1 MCGITGIYSPG
12 ATVSPVVLSAMTD
25 TLRHRGPD
33 HSGTYVNPN
42 GTVGLGHTRLSI
54 IDLSER
60 GNQPMANDSG
70 GVQVSYNGE
79 IYNYQEIR
87 EELRQKGHVFK
98 TNSDTEVLIRSYEE
112 WGIECLHKFIG
123 MFALAIWDERENRLF
138 LARDRVGIKPL
149 YYYRENELFL
159 FGSELKAIM
168 EHPGFEKRIN
178 LDGLGLFLRYSYIR
192 SPHTIFENT
201 FKLEPGHYLCLHN
214 GKIEKHKYWDITDSY
229 NAEPYNIGEE
239 EACEMFEEAILGSL
253 KYRLVS
259 DVPVGVFLSGGI
271 DSSIVATLL
280 QKNLQE
286 PVKTFTIGF
295 EQEKYNEAKWAKE
308 LAEHLGTEHTE
319 FYVSEDMALETISEI
334 PSIYDEPF
342 ADTSSI
348 PTCILS
354 RLAREHVKVVMSGDG
369 GDELFCGYNYYP
381 KSVRLAEAV
390 GKMPGAVRRGLK
402 AALYGLSVG
411 RFESVGKTLGCSWV
425 TSRTRNYERNRAS
438 LLGIMERDMAEMYRR
453 RLGTWAPED
462 FADIFKEDPDFCDK
476 TFETDFAAIRSG
488 ELWTQMLYADFNVW
502 LPDDILTKVDRASM
516 STGLEARE
524 PLLDHRLVDLA
535 ARTPFDL
542 KYRNGETKYILK
554 KILSKHIPPE
564 LYNRPKKG
572 FSSPVDSWLKGKLRP
587 LVENYLSPEAIRK
600 SEVFDPDKI
609 SQWKKKFYD
618 YSSPGAP
625 RIWNLLMFQM
635 WYERWH

>member
-12 ATVSPVVLSAMTD
+12 KIINTAILSAMTD

-33 HSGTYVNPN
+33 HSGTYINPN

-60 GNQPMANDSG
+60 GNQPMASDDG
-70 GVQVSYNGE
+70 RVQASYNGE
-79 IYNYQEIR
+79 IYNYREIR
-87 EELRQKGHVFK
+87 EELRLKGHVFK
-98 TNSDTEVLIRSYEE
+98 TNSDTEVLVRSYEQ

-123 MFALAIWDERENRLF
+123 MFALAIWDERKNRLY

-149 YYYRENELFL
+149 YYYRENGLFL

-168 EHPGFEKRIN
+168 KHPGFEKRIN
-178 LDGLGLFLRYSYIR
+178 PEGLALFLRYNYIR

-201 FKLEPGHYLCLHN
+201 FKLEPGHYLCLHEGRLEN
-214 GKIEKHKYWDITDSY
+214 HKYWDVTESY
-229 NAEPYNIGEE
+229 NAKPYDIGEE
-239 EACEMFEEAILGSL
+239 EACDMLEETMLDSL

-259 DVPVGVFLSGGI
+259 DVPVGLFLSGGI

-280 QKNLQE
+280 QKNISSPL
-286 PVKTFTIGF
+286 KTFTIGF
-295 EQEKYNEAKWAKE
+295 EQERYNEAVWAKK

-319 FYVSEDMALETISEI
+319 FYVSEDTALETVSDI

-342 ADTSSI
+342 GDTSSI

-369 GDELFCGYNYYP
+369 GDELFCGYNYYA
-381 KSVRLAEAV
+381 KSVRLANAV
-390 GKMPGAVRRGLK
+390 GKMPGAVRNGLK
-402 AALYGLSVG
+402 AALSCLSVG
-411 RFESVGKTLGCSWV
+411 KFESVGKTLGCSWL
-425 TSRTRNYERNRAS
+425 TKRTRNYERNRAA
-438 LLGIMERDMAEMYRR
+438 LLGIMEKDMAEMYRR

-462 FADIFKEDPDFCDK
+462 FPGIFRENRNFHDE
-476 TFETDFAAIRSG
+476 TFEADFAAIRSG

-524 PLLDHRLVDLA
+524 PLLDHRVVDLA
-535 ARTPFDL
+535 ARIPLDL
-542 KYRNGETKYILK
+542 KYRNGESKYLLK
-554 KILSKHIPPE
+554 KILSRHIPRE
-564 LYNRPKKG
+564 LYERPKKG
-572 FSSPVDSWLKGKLRP
+572 FASPVDSWLRGRLRP
-587 LVENYLSPEAIRK
+587 LVENYLGPDAIRK
-600 SEVFDPDKI
+600 SGVFDPEEI
-609 SQWKKKFYD
+609 SRWKDRFYN

-635 WYERWH
+635 WHERWH